1 MCNCC
6 MAWLNWAEYRL
17 TLTLPCR
24 FKALFSRRAEAVGHG
39 GALREPLTRG
49 VPAAEGEAGSEK
61 MAGESGEKRLPPQQR
76 GAAHPPAEV
85 GPGDALQAER
95 EAAPQRRPNPSPHTQ
110 ALALCCCLAHRGGG
124 GGAGRAHARGRSF
137 PTPPPSLS
145 PPLPLHPGTTALAW
159 RAAAQLFFPRQ
170 SEIKARAPR
179 GNIVPPV
186 RSPSPPH
193 WRRGG
198 GGRWHGA
205 GRGGAGAVGWG
216 GVGGSGRGRRGRGPP
231 SLAESE

>member
-1 MCNCC
+1 

-39 GALREPLTRG
+39 ARGALCGNPSQGVSRRLRERRGARKWRERAGRNVFLPSSGEPRTPQPRWALGTPCRRRGKLPHRG
-49 VPAAEGEAGSEK
+49 VPT
-61 MAGESGEKRLPPQQR
+61 PP
-76 GAAHPPAEV
+76 PT
-85 GPGDALQAER
+85 
-95 EAAPQRRPNPSPHTQ
+95 RRPSHFVVVSLT
-110 ALALCCCLAHRGGG
+110 AAAA
-124 GGAGRAHARGRSF
+124 AGRAERMRGAEAF
-137 PTPPPSLS
+137 PPPPPSLS

-205 GRGGAGAVGWG
+205 GRGGGGGMGGGRGERAGAAGE
-216 GVGGSGRGRRGRGPP
+216 GPP
-231 SLAESE
+231 

>member
-1 MCNCC
+1 

-137 PTPPPSLS
+137 PTPPPVSL
-145 PPLPLHPGTTALAW
+145 
-159 RAAAQLFFPRQ
+159 
-170 SEIKARAPR
+170 
-179 GNIVPPV
+179 
-186 RSPSPPH
+186 PSPPSPSGYH
-193 WRRGG
+193 SISMESRGTTFFPQ
-198 GGRWHGA
+198 A
-205 GRGGAGAVGWG
+205 K
-216 GVGGSGRGRRGRGPP
+216 
-231 SLAESE
+231 